1 MGIAGLLKDA
11 AIYSSWFNS
20 WNLAF
25 TTIFWTS
32 ALIHFSRIPA
42 TIYIVFLCVVT
53 SHEWILCTF
62 IARTKLFGPQNYLT
76 YGLNYFS
83 PQKYSE
89 PLSPNISNVIL
100 FGNRVF
106 TKVIKLKR
114 GLRGPYNN
122 MTGVL
127 YKTGSLDNTT
137 HRGKKLWRDRKSTMW
152 RPRIGMMPKPCPRC
166 QQTTRGQEEF
176 SNRFHRE
183 RGPDPW
189 HLGIGILVSRI
200 VRQFVFFFLSYP
212 VCRTW
217 FGQAWKAD
225 TDSSSLHSEF
235 STVWIALCTSI
246 GFYVSSFSRKAN
258 VRSTIYISDL
268 SHLSHC
274 LALQEYSW

>member
-42 TIYIVFLCVVT
+42 IIYIVFLCVVT
-53 SHEWILCTF
+53 SHEWILCTL
-62 IARTKLFGPQNYLT
+62 IARTKLFGPQNYLI

-83 PQKYSE
+83 LQKYSE

-127 YKTGSLDNTT
+127 IQNRKFGQHNTQ
-137 HRGKKLWRDRKSTMW
+137 REEAVKRQRKSTMW

-200 VRQFVFFFLSYP
+200 VRQFVFVFF
-212 VCRTW
+212 
-217 FGQAWKAD
+217 
-225 TDSSSLHSEF
+225 
-235 STVWIALCTSI
+235 
-246 GFYVSSFSRKAN
+246 
-258 VRSTIYISDL
+258 
-268 SHLSHC
+268 
-274 LALQEYSW
+274 

>member
-62 IARTKLFGPQNYLT
+62 IARTKLFGPQNYLM

-106 TKVIKLKR
+106 IKVIKLKR

-127 YKTGSLDNTT
+127 IQNRKFGQHNTQREEAVKRQEEHHVET
-137 HRGKKLWRDRKSTMW
+137 KDWNDAKA
-152 RPRIGMMPKPCPRC
+152 MPKMPANHQRPGRIF
-166 QQTTRGQEEF
+166 QQVSQGAW
-176 SNRFHRE
+176 
-183 RGPDPW
+183 PW
-189 HLGIGILVSRI
+189 SLTPWYWNSSVQNCKTIC
-200 VRQFVFFFLSYP
+200 FFFSKL
-212 VCRTW
+212 
-217 FGQAWKAD
+217 
-225 TDSSSLHSEF
+225 SSL
-235 STVWIALCTSI
+235 
-246 GFYVSSFSRKAN
+246 
-258 VRSTIYISDL
+258 
-268 SHLSHC
+268 
-274 LALQEYSW
+274 